1 MDLSTFW
8 FLAIAFLFVGYFVLE
23 GFDFGVGVLMRTFAR
38 DDAERRQLL
47 GTIGP
52 VWDGNEVWLITGAGA
67 MFAAFPHWYASV
79 FSGFY
84 LPMLFILLA
93 LIVRGVAFEFRGKRE
108 DAAWRA
114 RWDWAI
120 LCGSLLPAL
129 LWGLIFAN
137 IVRGVP
143 LAADHDYTGG
153 LVDLLNPFAL
163 LGAAT
168 FGAVFVW
175 HGAVFVALKTTGEVR
190 DRSNRLASRFGPVA
204 VALLLGFLAWLVVD
218 LSRDAVTIGLGGA
231 AALAAVAAL
240 ATNRVRREGWAFA
253 GTAAAIGLTVVA
265 LFAALHPAVLPSTG
279 DPAGTLTI
287 ANAAASPYSLKV
299 MTWVAVLF
307 LPLVLLYQGW
317 TYWVFRKRLAPVTR

>member
-1 MDLSTFW
+1 VDLPTFW

-23 GFDFGVGVLMRTFAR
+23 GFDFGVGVLMRTFGR
-38 DDAERRQLL
+38 DDAERRLLL

-52 VWDGNEVWLITGAGA
+52 VWDGNEVWLITATGA
-67 MFAAFPHWYASV
+67 MFAAFPHWYASL

-84 LPMLFILLA
+84 LPMLLILLA
-93 LIVRGVAFEFRGKRE
+93 LIVRGVAFEFRGKRD

-143 LAADHDYTGG
+143 LAADHDYAGG

-190 DRSNRLASRFGPVA
+190 DRANRLASRFGPVA
-204 VALLLGFLAWLVVD
+204 VALLLGFLAWLLADVR
-218 LSRDAVTIGLGGA
+218 RDPSAIGLGGA

-240 ATNRVRREGWAFA
+240 AANRVRREGWAFA

-299 MTWVAVLF
+299 MTWVAGLF

-317 TYWVFRKRLAPVTR
+317 TYWVFRKRLTAV

>member
-84 LPMLFILLA
+84 LPMLVILLS
-93 LIVRGVAFEFRGKRE
+93 LIVRGVAFEFRGKRD

-190 DRSNRLASRFGPVA
+190 DRANRLASRFGPVA
-204 VALLLGFLAWLVVD
+204 VALLVGFLAWLVVD
-218 LSRDAVTIGLGGA
+218 RGQVALWLGGA
-231 AALAAVAAL
+231 AALAAVFAL

-299 MTWVAVLF
+299 MTWVAALF

-317 TYWVFRKRLAPVTR
+317 TYWVFRKRVTAH

>member
-8 FLAIAFLFVGYFVLE
+8 FGAIAFLFVGYFVLE

-84 LPMLFILLA
+84 LPMLVILLA
-93 LIVRGVAFEFRGKRE
+93 LIVRGVAFEFRGKRD
-108 DAAWRA
+108 DARWRA
-114 RWDWAI
+114 RWDVAI

-143 LAADHDYTGG
+143 LAADHDYAGG

-163 LGAAT
+163 LGAAA
-168 FGAVFVW
+168 FGAVFVL
-175 HGAVFVALKTTGEVR
+175 HGAVFVALKTTGDVR
-190 DRSNRLASRFGPVA
+190 VRANRLASRFGPLA
-204 VALLLGFLAWLVVD
+204 VALLLGFLAWL
-218 LSRDAVTIGLGGA
+218 LLLRRDPTAVALAGA
-231 AALAAVAAL
+231 AGLAGVAAL
-240 ATNRVRREGWAFA
+240 GANRAGREGWAFA

-265 LFAALHPAVLPSTG
+265 LFASLHPAVLPSTAN
-279 DPAGTLTI
+279 PAGTLTV
-287 ANAAASPYSLKV
+287 ANAAASAYSLKI
-299 MTWVAVLF
+299 MTVVAGVF

-317 TYWVFRKRLAPVTR
+317 TYWVFRRRLSLTRS

>member
-84 LPMLFILLA
+84 LPMLVILLA
-93 LIVRGVAFEFRGKRE
+93 LIVRGVAFEFRGKR
-108 DAAWRA
+108 DDTAWRA

-143 LAADHDYTGG
+143 LAADHDYAGG

-163 LGAAT
+163 LGAAA
-168 FGAVFVW
+168 FAAVFVW

-190 DRSNRLASRFGPVA
+190 DRANRLASRFGPVA
-204 VALLLGFLAWLVVD
+204 VALLLGFLAWLLVD
-218 LSRDAVTIGLGGA
+218 RDPVAIGLGGA
-231 AALAAVAAL
+231 AALAAFAAL

-299 MTWVAVLF
+299 MTWVAALF

-317 TYWVFRKRLAPVTR
+317 TYWVFRKRVAVTR